1 MTKKCKE
8 LEEKRQIIGFPIEI
22 KKLLQTPND
31 LISIFPVYS
40 SLVWQ
45 LFRRYGSKPACGCA
59 DEFSTA
65 TEYPS
70 QKRATL

>member
-1 MTKKCKE
+1 
-8 LEEKRQIIGFPIEI
+8 
-22 KKLLQTPND
+22 
-31 LISIFPVYS
+31 VYS

-70 QKRATL
+70 QKRATA